1 MHILAPQELLG
12 IPEDQFNLETA
23 PVQRNDLMSGHRHSG
38 AEQHRVTRHLTLFTD
53 LLDDDCTHFS
63 RPLHAPDHL
72 SPHPLGRRF
81 RNEVK
86 ALQVAEIHLAVEL
99 FWPSASSGMLA
110 GIEILEVGVARKS
123 GDEWET
129 VTGHGLHHG
138 FFRIVPIRN
147 HSGQIKPWNSLE
159 IKQHV
164 IQLVSGLF
172 QTTRGL
178 RPGPGLTDIDRKCLS
193 VLDVNQGTAG
203 LLDPTFGP
211 CGTAIPERAEVCG
224 VLTRFAVKRGVDGQ
238 NAQWADQPTLNR
250 RAHSRPVYCAPGN
263 GPGVTSVQ
271 PTTDRTL

>member
-1 MHILAPQELLG
+1 M
-12 IPEDQFNLETA
+12 
-23 PVQRNDLMSGHRHSG
+23 
-38 AEQHRVTRHLTLFTD
+38 
-53 LLDDDCTHFS
+53 
-63 RPLHAPDHL
+63 
-72 SPHPLGRRF
+72 
-81 RNEVK
+81 
-86 ALQVAEIHLAVEL
+86 
-99 FWPSASSGMLA
+99 
-110 GIEILEVGVARKS
+110 
-123 GDEWET
+123 
-129 VTGHGLHHG
+129 TGHGLHHG